1 MAIDTACT
9 LMYAYT
15 AMTTLGQR
23 IRELRDAKDVS
34 LREFAK
40 QIEVTPAH
48 LSDIELGRRFPS
60 DQLLTRIAARLGVRV
75 EELEKHD
82 SRPPVDEIRRLSEA
96 DPAYGFA
103 FRKLVDEMR
112 KNNITM
118 DDVLR
123 EVTRK
128 KGRKE

>member
-1 MAIDTACT
+1 MIT
-9 LMYAYT
+9 M
-15 AMTTLGQR
+15 GER

-34 LREFAK
+34 LREFAR

-60 DQLLTRIAARLGVRV
+60 DQLLKRIAVRLGVRV

-82 SRPPVDEIRRLSEA
+82 SRPPVDEIKRLSEA

-103 FRKLVDEMR
+103 FRRLVDEMR
-112 KNNITM
+112 EKNITVE
-118 DDVLR
+118 DIL
-123 EVTRK
+123 K
-128 KGRKE
+128 KLLKDKK

>member
-1 MAIDTACT
+1 MI
-9 LMYAYT
+9 
-15 AMTTLGQR
+15 TLGAR

-60 DQLLTRIAARLGVRV
+60 DQLLKRIATRLGIRL

-82 SRPPVDEIRRLSEA
+82 SRPPVDEIKRLSEA

-112 KNNITM
+112 KKNISM

-123 EVTRK
+123 ELSRQ
-128 KGRKE
+128 KGGGKE

>member
-1 MAIDTACT
+1 MI
-9 LMYAYT
+9 
-15 AMTTLGQR
+15 TLGQR
-23 IRELRDAKDVS
+23 IRELRDTKDVS

-48 LSDIELGRRFPS
+48 LSDIELGRRYPS

-75 EELEKHD
+75 AELEKHD
-82 SRPPVDEIRRLSEA
+82 SRPPVDEIKRLSEA

-128 KGRKE
+128 KDRSKE